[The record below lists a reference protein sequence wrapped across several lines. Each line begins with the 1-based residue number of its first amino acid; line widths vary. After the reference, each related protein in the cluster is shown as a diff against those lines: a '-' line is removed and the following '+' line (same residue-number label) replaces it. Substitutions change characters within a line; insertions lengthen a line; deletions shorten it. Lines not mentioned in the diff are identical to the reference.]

1 MADDVNVKEID
12 LLKTYS
18 GKLGELK
25 DYSLAGTVLIYRQ
38 VEKIKA
44 DLEQQLKEAKRL
56 QYLTEE
62 KSRYIVQ
69 CYKTIIDETGEES
82 RSVIGSSDLEAVQIN
97 DNMNIRI
104 EQLEDNIRRLQTLLE
119 NVFQHTKNYG
129 LQVTEMVDSCKNTL
143 SNQIQALEEYKK
155 QHM

>member
-25 DYSLAGTVLIYRQ
+25 DYSLASTVLIYRQ

-82 RSVIGSSDLEAVQIN
+82 RSVIGSSDLKAVQIN

>member
-25 DYSLAGTVLIYRQ
+25 DYSLASTVLIYRQ